1 MEHSNGKE
9 HSQEHSDNDQ
19 VEISDQDSPLTLE
32 DELQDAVRDR
42 DQYQNSMQRAQADL
56 INYRRRSE
64 EEKSEA
70 IKRANTRLLNQLL
83 TTLDEFTMAFDQ
95 APTDDSQQAWVEG
108 FRLIH
113 RKLIAVTESEGVTKI
128 DAQDKPFHPAEH
140 EALGQVESAD
150 HDDGQVIHV
159 IRPGYRLHDK
169 ILRPAQVLVST
180 KPQSEI
186 EETQSET

>member
-9 HSQEHSDNDQ
+9 HTQEHSDNDQ

-95 APTDDSQQAWVEG
+95 APTDASQQAWLEG

>member
-1 MEHSNGKE
+1 MEHNTEKKPA
-9 HSQEHSDNDQ
+9 QEINNSDQ
-19 VEISDQDSPLTLE
+19 QEISDQDNPLTLE
-32 DELQDAVRDR
+32 DELQEAVRDR

-95 APTDDSQQAWVEG
+95 APTDASQQAWLDG

-113 RKLIAVTESEGVTKI
+113 RKLTTVTESEGITKI

-150 HDDGQVIHV
+150 HDDGQVVHV

-169 ILRPAQVLVST
+169 ILRPAQVLVSV
-180 KPQSEI
+180 KPQAEI
-186 EETQSET
+186 KETQAET